1 MKRTAAMLVLGIFS
15 IGFAE
20 KDGFTF
26 NAITF
31 SEHYPRFEMEDYE
44 SPPEWCDSEC
54 VLTYEPDW
62 NLICMDRFTFD
73 GGGAY
78 FSRIDSSVAITHTF
92 AQEMGGDSLYPSW
105 QFWRKIGSEKK
116 FSMTRVIIDEFKMY
130 HECGFLNM
138 PWAEADPII
147 RHIVFEFMLS
157 GDTTA
162 DWEDGDCYNASGM
175 GSLQTGGISKD
186 EVIPNTEKKCR
197 LISPYDW
204 QYYSLPKS
212 VSSLMQTTGFRPTKL
227 SPSFRISKLSP
238 NRFSLDGL
246 AVGSVYKV
254 FDLNGNLLQRETWNG
269 EAFAVERVPAVL
281 RVQGKAYLLQ

>member
-138 PWAEADPII
+138 PWAEADSII

-186 EVIPNTEKKCR
+186 EVIPNTEK
-197 LISPYDW
+197 
-204 QYYSLPKS
+204 
-212 VSSLMQTTGFRPTKL
+212 
-227 SPSFRISKLSP
+227 
-238 NRFSLDGL
+238 N
-246 AVGSVYKV
+246 AV
-254 FDLNGNLLQRETWNG
+254 
-269 EAFAVERVPAVL
+269 
-281 RVQGKAYLLQ
+281 